1 MKKLLSIA
9 LCLIAVSG
17 FAQKGKTKMAADFYG
32 VDYSC
37 VSVVGATTSSVTI

>member
-9 LCLIAVSG
+9 LCLIAVGG

-37 VSVVGATTSSVTI
+37 VSVIGANE